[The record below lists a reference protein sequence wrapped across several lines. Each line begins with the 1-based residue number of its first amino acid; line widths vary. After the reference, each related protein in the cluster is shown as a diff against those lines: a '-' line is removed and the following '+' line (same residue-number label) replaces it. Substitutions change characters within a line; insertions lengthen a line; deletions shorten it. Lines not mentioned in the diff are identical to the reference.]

1 MTSEFAQLSHARH
14 RARSVRHRVL
24 VVLGLMLIALG
35 YYLMGVDP
43 QTSTTLALLRVM
55 AGLGCIVL
63 GFGMAILPLLSRWT
77 RSE

>member
-1 MTSEFAQLSHARH
+1 
-14 RARSVRHRVL
+14 
-24 VVLGLMLIALG
+24 MLIALG